1 MWCEL
6 VLQGLVS
13 LPEVHLF
20 VCDGGRTVGEYDVVS
35 CYAVPDVV
43 LCYVVWY
50 GRLWGGVT

>member
-1 MWCEL
+1 MWCGL